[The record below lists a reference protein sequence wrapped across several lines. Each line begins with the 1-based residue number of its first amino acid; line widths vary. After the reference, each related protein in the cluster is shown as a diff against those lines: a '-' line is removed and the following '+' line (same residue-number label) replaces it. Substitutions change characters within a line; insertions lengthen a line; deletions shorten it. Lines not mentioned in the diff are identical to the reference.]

1 MIFPFI
7 LKKLPVLANALLMAL
22 IPSVIIFLAFP
33 PDNPRFLLET
43 AGSTTI
49 NDNTY
54 IRYEDLDADG
64 SSEKIT
70 AFDNPNS
77 SGITIHSGGKT
88 LNQWNLPGSFDF
100 SKKETLFLAED
111 CDSDDIKELY
121 VFTLKGDSVL
131 ITTISGWK
139 GNELPATT
147 KLVARTGPG
156 IKGPDPAILKAE
168 ADDLDGDGIKE
179 VIFGIITGFS
189 KSPRAVYAFNTAVDT
204 ILRSPE
210 SSAFILEILQE
221 DLDGDSHREIIPYGY
236 GAGNIGTNEA
246 RYHDQ
251 SAWLM
256 VLDRNLSFAFEPV
269 EFRGRFVLAQPLLLR
284 TGDKL
289 ITDLLVYPQDRDS
302 TAYIVSFSAGGKIT
316 GRHNL
321 EYLPYKG
328 FITGDL
334 KDNPLYVIMT
344 AGEGAVIFDSDIK
357 ETGRIRGSASPL
369 FFEDDVDLDGEK
381 EVLVNSQEDGKLMIY
396 RKGLRHPAECSITW
410 GEGNSFFYSLITD
423 MGKEPQIFIQAGDVQ
438 NLIEYRA
445 NNWYWINFG
454 YYPLVFAAFT
464 GFVMLILYLQKR
476 SISRLQETEKK
487 ITELQ
492 LALVRNQ
499 LDPHFTF
506 NALNAI
512 VALVNR
518 SEKEKARDG
527 LILFSELYR
536 TLLTSARST
545 RWSLGEEIS
554 FCRHYLLLE
563 KMRFEEAFDFT
574 INVNDDVDQ
583 EVEVPKLIIQLYA
596 ENSVKHG
603 LQKKKDG
610 GRLDINI
617 LKDGG
622 KLLIEIADNG
632 TGRNGVRAKDKDSNG
647 MGLELMNE
655 LFRLYRKLYNDMITA
670 EIYDLPDSGMNPA
683 GTVVKVRIDHGE
695 VAVFN

>member
-7 LKKLPVLANALLMAL
+7 KKRLPVFPNALLLAL

-33 PDNPRFLLET
+33 PDNSRYLLEP
-43 AGSTTI
+43 AGSISI

-54 IRYEDLDADG
+54 IRYVDLDDDG

-70 AFDNPNS
+70 AFDNSNS
-77 SGITIHSGGKT
+77 TGITIHSEGKT

-111 CDSDDIKELY
+111 CNGDGIKELY
-121 VFTLKGDSVL
+121 VFTLAGDSVL
-131 ITTISGWK
+131 LNTISGWK
-139 GNELPATT
+139 DTALPARTR
-147 KLVARTGPG
+147 LVARTGPG
-156 IKGPDPAILKAE
+156 IKGPDPAIIKAE
-168 ADDLDGDGIKE
+168 ADDLDGDGTKE

-189 KSPRAVYAFNTAVDT
+189 KSPRAVYAFNTVRDT
-204 ILRSPE
+204 IIRSPE

-221 DLDGDSHREIIPYGY
+221 DLDGDGRREIIPYGY
-236 GAGNIGTNEA
+236 GAGNVSTDEA

-256 VLDRNLSFAFEPV
+256 VLDHNLSFVFEPV
-269 EFRGRFVLAQPLLLR
+269 EFRGRFVLVQPLLLR
-284 TGDKL
+284 TGNEL
-289 ITDLLVYPQDRDS
+289 ISDLLVYPQDRDS
-302 TAYIVSFSAGGKIT
+302 TAYIASFSAGGKIS
-316 GRHNL
+316 GRHNIS
-321 EYLPYKG
+321 YLPYRG
-328 FITGDL
+328 FITGDN
-334 KDNPLYVIMT
+334 KDNPFYVIMS
-344 AGEGAVIFDSDIK
+344 AGEGTVILDRDKK
-357 ETGRIRGSASPL
+357 ETGKIRGSGSPV

-381 EVLVNSQEDGKLMIY
+381 EVLVSSQEDEKLIIY
-396 RKGLRHPAECSITW
+396 RKGLRHPAECRITW
-410 GEGNSFFYSLITD
+410 GEGGSSFYSLITSR
-423 MGKEPQIFIQAGDVQ
+423 GKEPQIFYQAGDIQ
-438 NLIEYRA
+438 NLFEYRF
-445 NNWYWINFG
+445 NKWYWLNFG

-527 LILFSELYR
+527 LMLFSDLYR
-536 TLLTSARST
+536 TLLTSARTT
-545 RWSLGEEIS
+545 RWSLEEEIA

-563 KMRFEEAFDFT
+563 RMRFEEAFDFS
-574 INVNDDVDQ
+574 INIDEDVDQ
-583 EVEVPKLIIQLYA
+583 EVAVPKLIIQLYA

-617 LKDGG
+617 FRDEG

-632 TGRNGVRAKDKDSNG
+632 TGRNGARDKNKDSNG

-655 LFRLYRKLYNDMITA
+655 LFGLYRKLYNDRITA
-670 EIYDLPDSGMNPA
+670 EITDLPDSSQKPA
-683 GTVVKVRIDHGE
+683 GTVVKVKIDHGE
-695 VAVFN
+695 VAAFN